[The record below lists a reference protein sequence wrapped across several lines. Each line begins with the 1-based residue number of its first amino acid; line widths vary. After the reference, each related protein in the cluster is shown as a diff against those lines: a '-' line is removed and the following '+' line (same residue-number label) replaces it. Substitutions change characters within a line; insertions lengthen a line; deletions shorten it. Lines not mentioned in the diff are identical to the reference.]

1 MRYLTL
7 FVWMVVM
14 LSVRVLVK
22 HCASQNFIKSFA
34 HSSMDNWDSVL
45 EGVFLHEA
53 GLNVYDNDIV
63 HQPPLALHL
72 WSVALRYTKNWV
84 VIYFLLLELVNMYS
98 ILKLSDV
105 CISVLISSDQRT
117 QPNVHAS
124 SRSLILSRDDFVL
137 CGYLMI
143 MCYCFNPY
151 SILAFA
157 SQSTSI
163 IWNITSV
170 WTLIT
175 CFQNHLFISSC
186 FCALG
191 CYLRLYSGLL
201 LLPILAVATF
211 KTTANNRLAF
221 RLFRMGTSLLGFVA
235 TTVGLLYGSYLAEGR
250 TWTFLKSI
258 YLHHHEP
265 VFLSVAVLLVASVL
279 QPYHSVGEFGCLLAV
294 LPLWSYLYKY
304 CRLALPTICVLLAA
318 LVLTPLFYY
327 MWLQPGTANANFYFA
342 ACMVYAVGQILLITD
357 WLNAHSKREYLLRV
371 GQELTLSSGQKL
383 VLIQS

>member
-7 FVWMVVM
+7 LVWTVVM

-72 WSVALRYTKNWV
+72 WSVALRYTENWI
-84 VIYFLLLELVNMYS
+84 VIYFLV
-98 ILKLSDV
+98 I
-105 CISVLISSDQRT
+105 
-117 QPNVHAS
+117 H
-124 SRSLILSRDDFVL
+124 
-137 CGYLMI
+137 
-143 MCYCFNPY
+143 CFNPY

-163 IWNITSV
+163 IWNITSI

-201 LLPILAVATF
+201 LLPILAVATH

-258 YLHHHEP
+258 YFH
-265 VFLSVAVLLVASVL
+265 
-279 QPYHSVGEFGCLLAV
+279 
-294 LPLWSYLYKY
+294 
-304 CRLALPTICVLLAA
+304 
-318 LVLTPLFYY
+318 
-327 MWLQPGTANANFYFA
+327 
-342 ACMVYAVGQILLITD
+342 
-357 WLNAHSKREYLLRV
+357 
-371 GQELTLSSGQKL
+371 
-383 VLIQS
+383 